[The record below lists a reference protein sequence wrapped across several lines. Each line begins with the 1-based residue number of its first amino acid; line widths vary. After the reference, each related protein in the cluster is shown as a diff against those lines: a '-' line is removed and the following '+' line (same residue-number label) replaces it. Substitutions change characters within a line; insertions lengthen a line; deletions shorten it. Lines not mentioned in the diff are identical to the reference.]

1 MAPVGIALL
10 GAGTFAR
17 DAYAGVLGE
26 VRAEPVVLRLQ
37 RSGGSDGSGGA
48 AAAARVRPAPPLPL
62 PPRPEAANAAAILDV
77 TVLDSCSSRRRP
89 QEEVIPGCCPDALPA
104 GGATGG
110 RPQAMARGSL
120 RVEAVWSRTEG
131 PARALA
137 AQLQTEVPG
146 CAPEAFHGESGLQAI
161 LEGGSVEAVIIV
173 LAAHIQVEVAK
184 KALMSGNHVLSEKPL
199 GLGPAEAWG
208 AIRWYEALP
217 CAPVW
222 HVAENY
228 RFERAYDRAL
238 GLVAGADADRPLG
251 AALKLDL
258 VADCP
263 MTPENKY
270 FQVRPAPAHRGG
282 RTATGA
288 PPFVPSSSL

>member
-1 MAPVGIALL
+1 
-10 GAGTFAR
+10 
-17 DAYAGVLGE
+17 
-26 VRAEPVVLRLQ
+26 
-37 RSGGSDGSGGA
+37 
-48 AAAARVRPAPPLPL
+48 
-62 PPRPEAANAAAILDV
+62 
-77 TVLDSCSSRRRP
+77 
-89 QEEVIPGCCPDALPA
+89 
-104 GGATGG
+104 
-110 RPQAMARGSL
+110 MARGSL

-173 LAAHIQVEVAK
+173 LAAHVQVEVAK

-282 RTATGA
+282 RTATAAGA
-288 PPFVPSSSL
+288 PRFVRSSVRSSSL